1 MPSNVLVSLTGK
13 TDAGAIETLYKAK
26 PMAFNAA
33 IFTSVLYVLLVVPF
47 SVMSFFSENTVTN
60 PDGST
65 TTTTHDM
72 PWLAVG
78 SISIPILL
86 VAYGMFFDAW
96 SKHTKRFI
104 ISKEDHREHFKEW
117 KTRKTNQG
125 QNPKPVW
132 IGAIQTTNDLL
143 ADYTRLLLIHAPG
156 DIHHETL
163 TAALE
168 TTIEINEEN
177 IKLYRSLEPVLDSP
191 ELAAGDDVHVQTDKL
206 IQEVEQLIELRDQ
219 SATLYVRSRADMGH
233 NIKLDMRFDD
243 IKHKLDGLLEAGDLA
258 IVSGAS
264 AMTPGER
271 EVIEARIEYEKSQ
284 ELTVESDMRGVD
296 KGVAV
301 SGKSE
306 DQVWQF
312 GWSIQKGI
320 TEDKQGKLGF
330 DWDDFNRLY
339 DAGDLDTCM
348 EMCLS
353 YAAELPNWQR
363 EEKARLEREERQRKE
378 AAAAA
383 RRARVEGAK
392 QFIMG
397 DGTTK
402 NSGPR

>member
-1 MPSNVLVSLTGK
+1 M
-13 TDAGAIETLYKAK
+13 
-26 PMAFNAA
+26 
-33 IFTSVLYVLLVVPF
+33 
-47 SVMSFFSENTVTN
+47 
-60 PDGST
+60 
-65 TTTTHDM
+65 
-72 PWLAVG
+72 
-78 SISIPILL
+78 
-86 VAYGMFFDAW
+86 
-96 SKHTKRFI
+96 
-104 ISKEDHREHFKEW
+104 
-117 KTRKTNQG
+117 
-125 QNPKPVW
+125 
-132 IGAIQTTNDLL
+132 
-143 ADYTRLLLIHAPG
+143 
-156 DIHHETL
+156 
-163 TAALE
+163 
-168 TTIEINEEN
+168 
-177 IKLYRSLEPVLDSP
+177 LDSP

-296 KGVAV
+296 KGVSV
-301 SGKSE
+301 SGKSD

-320 TEDKQGKLGF
+320 TEDKQGMLGF

-339 DAGDLDTCM
+339 DAGDLDACM